1 MAGWSFSVWS
11 IECEVPLL
19 TRPLATARLTAGC
32 WSPTRAA
39 VFYVARADGV
49 IEVCGWCVYVIWE
62 GWGVGVVDAMRGPTW
77 VSVCGLVLAWQCFVC
92 FFKTFYPNPL
102 DSFPFSA
109 LYLQVWDLFDK
120 SHAPSR
126 TKKAAANEVI
136 TTLSI
141 KTYKKRRKDLQTLAV
156 GTAKVG

>member
-1 MAGWSFSVWS
+1 MPCV
-11 IECEVPLL
+11 
-19 TRPLATARLTAGC
+19 
-32 WSPTRAA
+32 
-39 VFYVARADGV
+39 DQ
-49 IEVCGWCVYVIWE
+49 CG
-62 GWGVGVVDAMRGPTW
+62 
-77 VSVCGLVLAWQCFVC
+77 SLCGLVLAWQCFVC
-92 FFKTFYPNPL
+92 NFKSFYPNPL
-102 DSFPFSA
+102 DPFSLPA
-109 LYLQVWDLFDK
+109 LLSYLQVWDLFDK